1 MELLKHTLLALCV
14 LGSPVFGVPPPT
26 SPPFRHWRGTSGA
39 CVPAGPGVLSVLD
52 FGAVAGEDGDAHGNK
67 KAFNDALG
75 AMEPGDTLVVP
86 DGEAFNVVGGIL
98 ATGLRNNT
106 LQFDGALNFVVDFD
120 NWPLTDDGKKY
131 QDGFVVTESID
142 VVFTS
147 STTALFDG
155 NGRVWWDKMIAG
167 TLPPN
172 RGDSRP
178 KLFHFI
184 HCADVLIERVK
195 LVNSPSWN
203 MVVDG
208 VRVEIRN
215 VEVET
220 DRDYQRELK
229 EKSVG
234 GAAKDRVFEW
244 VIDKASGLIPAWL
257 LQPEDLN
264 TDGIDP
270 SGVDFYIHDVKIHN
284 DDDSIAV
291 KPSQAGSVGVDGTMY
306 DCSQNM
312 LMENMELVGFGA
324 SIGSVPPTVGRKCV
338 DGITMRNVDMP
349 GTGKGIYVKSNGNDC
364 LDGKTSQLTN
374 LLFENF
380 TISDPFW
387 YALWIG
393 PQQQHEPNSDLGL
406 DCALAYPLHGSQC
419 PTQGC
424 SDFENITL
432 KDVLIVNPK
441 LSPGAILGNETNP
454 MRNIVFDNVVVKQES
469 KILGKW
475 PWKEDGMR
483 GIGTYKSEFVGSGI
497 CKGCHPVPDGFV
509 EE

>member
-1 MELLKHTLLALCV
+1 MKLFILFLALPALVCSV
-14 LGSPVFGVPPPT
+14 SGIAPPID
-26 SPPFRHWRGTSGA
+26 PPFQHWRGSGSVTA
-39 CVPAGPGVLSVLD
+39 RAGDGLVNVLD
-52 FGAVAGEDGDAHGNK
+52 YGAVAGEDGDAYANM
-67 KAFNDALG
+67 KAFNDAFDAMG
-75 AMEPGDTLVVP
+75 AGDTLLVP
-86 DGEAFNVVGGIL
+86 EGDAFNVVGGIL
-98 ATGLRNNT
+98 ASGLRNAT
-106 LQFDGALNFVVDFD
+106 IQVDGVLNFVVDFD

-172 RGDSRP
+172 RDDSRP

-184 HCADVLIERVK
+184 RCADVLIERLK

-203 MVVDG
+203 MIADG
-208 VRVEIRN
+208 VRFEIRN
-215 VEVET
+215 IEVET
-220 DRDYQRELK
+220 DREYQRELK
-229 EKSVG
+229 EQKMVG
-234 GAAKDRVFEW
+234 GAAKDKIFEW

-270 SGVDFYIHDVKIHN
+270 SGIDFYIHDVKIYN

-291 KPSQAGSVGVDGTMY
+291 KPSQRGSVGVDGTEY

-324 SIGSVPPTVGRKCV
+324 SIGSVPPTTGRKCV
-338 DGITMRNVDMP
+338 DGITMRNVNMP

-380 TISDPFW
+380 TIADPFW
-387 YALWIG
+387 YAIWIG
-393 PQQQHEPNSDLGL
+393 PQQQHEPNSELGL
-406 DCALAYPLHGSQC
+406 DCALIFPLHNSQC

-432 KDVLIVNPK
+432 KDVTIINPK

-454 MRNIVFDNVVVKQES
+454 MRNIVFDNVVVKQDS

-475 PWKEDGMR
+475 PWKEDGLR
-483 GIGTYKSEFVGSGI
+483 GVGTYKSEFVGNGV
-497 CKGCHPVPDGFV
+497 CRGCHPVPDGFV